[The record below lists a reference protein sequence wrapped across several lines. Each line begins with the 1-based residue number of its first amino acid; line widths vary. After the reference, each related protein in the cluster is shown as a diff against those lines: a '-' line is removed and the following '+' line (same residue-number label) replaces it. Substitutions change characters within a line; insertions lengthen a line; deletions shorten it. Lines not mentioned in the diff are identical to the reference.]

1 MKANVDDE
9 IETLVDIPSSSTDLI
24 IPRGTQGVI
33 IERYNDPI
41 EGYAVDLAVPDE
53 SLVGG
58 YLYDNVILHP
68 NQFKVV
74 KGSKSS

>member
-1 MKANVDDE
+1 MKANVDAK
-9 IETLVDIPSSSTDLI
+9 IETLVNVPSDFSDRI

-33 IERYNDPI
+33 VEQYNNP
-41 EGYAVDLAVPDE
+41 EGYAVDLAIPDK

-58 YLYDNVILHP
+58 FTFENVILHP
-68 NQFKVV
+68 DQFKVV